1 MSNCAVTPKS
11 DAKAKDENVKT
22 ISKIEV
28 ADKLTFDSNIKSC
41 FINTIELASILDNMF
56 SPAMRDYVGC
66 KISLNDGKIPAHMA
80 ADIPMGKLYVSLYFK
95 DRSNTKDDCPIENVI
110 VRSAGKKGSK
120 FNSLMMMNGFASGRM
135 YDITPETYEALDRF
149 RFFPNR
155 KTNWNNLT
163 SETCSN
169 FGFYGATNQ
178 EIVVCITGLDLEKII
193 NEIYGER
200 TDEGIFQYQATPVQ
214 IVANVN
220 GAYVVQ
226 ITQLD
231 VRKLDDLRK
240 QLGGPVTSTE
250 FHVCVR

>member
-1 MSNCAVTPKS
+1 MV
-11 DAKAKDENVKT
+11 
-22 ISKIEV
+22 
-28 ADKLTFDSNIKSC
+28 
-41 FINTIELASILDNMF
+41 
-56 SPAMRDYVGC
+56 
-66 KISLNDGKIPAHMA
+66 ND
-80 ADIPMGKLYVSLYFK
+80 
-95 DRSNTKDDCPIENVI
+95 
-110 VRSAGKKGSK
+110 
-120 FNSLMMMNGFASGRM
+120 
-135 YDITPETYEALDRF
+135 
-149 RFFPNR
+149 
-155 KTNWNNLT
+155 LT

-220 GAYVVQ
+220 GEYVVQ

-240 QLGGPVTSTE
+240 QEPKTRISSLTGA
-250 FHVCVR
+250 